1 MSDKKI
7 THMLNIPDCTFA
19 LFITHDGTGINISCG
34 DFVTEDIIDTDMHRV
49 IADIGDSLLLLV
61 KDVIEQAEER
71 FKKEEEPAV
80 EVTKERGTNLIH
92 INFNSKTKH

>member
-34 DFVTEDIIDTDMHRV
+34 DFVTEEVIDTDMHRV
-49 IADIGDSLLLLV
+49 IGDIGDSLLLLV
-61 KDVIEQAEER
+61 RDVIEQAEER
-71 FKKEEEPAV
+71 FNREKKDDV
-80 EVTKERGTNLIH
+80 EVTREKGTNLIH